1 MLGGVDVNSDKTYI
15 WILIVLFSCIPL
27 INISNIII
35 VATLLIVSIMNYN
48 VKLICQESPK
58 INFGIIIFKNIIIF
72 IFYYFITLMQT
83 FLSYLG
89 LISKL
94 SEFSNVDVV
103 DVGFSLVD
111 PKIILMSIPII
122 ISSFLCV
129 KNGVLKKKIFIFLN
143 VINILIFIFIVK

>member
-1 MLGGVDVNSDKTYI
+1 MNSDKKYI

-129 KNGVLKKKIFIFLN
+129 KNGVLKKKIFIFFN

>member
-1 MLGGVDVNSDKTYI
+1 MNSDKKYI

>member
-1 MLGGVDVNSDKTYI
+1 MNSDKKYI

-58 INFGIIIFKNIIIF
+58 INFGIIIFKNIIIS

>member
-1 MLGGVDVNSDKTYI
+1 MNSDKKYI

-58 INFGIIIFKNIIIF
+58 INFGIIILRNIIIF

>member
-1 MLGGVDVNSDKTYI
+1 M
-15 WILIVLFSCIPL
+15 LFSCIPL

>member
-1 MLGGVDVNSDKTYI
+1 MNSDKKYI

-122 ISSFLCV
+122 ISSF
-129 KNGVLKKKIFIFLN
+129 F
-143 VINILIFIFIVK
+143 

>member
-1 MLGGVDVNSDKTYI
+1 MNSDKKYI
-15 WILIVLFSCIPL
+15 GILIVLFSCIPL

-58 INFGIIIFKNIIIF
+58 INFGIIILRNIIIF

>member
-1 MLGGVDVNSDKTYI
+1 MNSDKKYI

-94 SEFSNVDVV
+94 SEFSNLDVV

>member
-1 MLGGVDVNSDKTYI
+1 
-15 WILIVLFSCIPL
+15 
-27 INISNIII
+27 
-35 VATLLIVSIMNYN
+35 
-48 VKLICQESPK
+48 
-58 INFGIIIFKNIIIF
+58 
-72 IFYYFITLMQT
+72 MQT

-129 KNGVLKKKIFIFLN
+129 KNGVLKKKIFIFFN